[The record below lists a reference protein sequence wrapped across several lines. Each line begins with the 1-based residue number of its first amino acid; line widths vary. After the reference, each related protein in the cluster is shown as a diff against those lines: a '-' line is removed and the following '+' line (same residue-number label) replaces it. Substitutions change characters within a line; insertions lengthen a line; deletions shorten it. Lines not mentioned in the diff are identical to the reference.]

1 LFVGC
6 FLFLKQGC
14 CIVSDENALPENTHT
29 RRDFLYVATAAFGAV
44 GVAGVAW
51 PIINQMNPD
60 QSVLA
65 LSSTEVDL
73 SAIQE
78 GQTVTIKWRGKP
90 VFIRHRTGEELKDVN
105 AVDIKQLRDP
115 EEDSKRVLAGKEKW
129 LVVLGNCT
137 HLGCVPVSNSGD
149 YKGWYC
155 PCHGSHYD
163 ASGRIRRGPAPKNLV
178 VPQYQFL
185 SDTKIRI
192 G

>member
-1 LFVGC
+1 MF
-6 FLFLKQGC
+6 
-14 CIVSDENALPENTHT
+14 IVSAEDSLPEDHPT

-65 LSSTEVDL
+65 LASTEVDL
-73 SAIQE
+73 SAITE

-90 VFIRHRTGEELKDVN
+90 VFIRNRTAAELAEVRAVPMKDLKDPQK
-105 AVDIKQLRDP
+105 DD
-115 EEDSKRVLAGKEKW
+115 DRVLAGKDKW

-163 ASGRIRRGPAPKNLV
+163 ASGRIRRGPAPKNLF
-178 VPQYQFL
+178 VPEYKFI